1 MTLRMG
7 SGLLAAALKSG
18 AAIGRATHYL
28 KDGGAARAK
37 RKGAPLVVIVVVPP
51 HSPSGLGFL
60 RGGGGFGWR
69 FLCLGF
75 LFVRG
80 DDVDARCMLDET
92 VGRID
97 VNLHMCTIPP
107 TVCAIHSMV
116 GRIHIG
122 APDSSTSSAQW

>member
-1 MTLRMG
+1 
-7 SGLLAAALKSG
+7 
-18 AAIGRATHYL
+18 
-28 KDGGAARAK
+28 
-37 RKGAPLVVIVVVPP
+37 
-51 HSPSGLGFL
+51 
-60 RGGGGFGWR
+60 
-69 FLCLGF
+69 
-75 LFVRG
+75 
-80 DDVDARCMLDET
+80 MLDET